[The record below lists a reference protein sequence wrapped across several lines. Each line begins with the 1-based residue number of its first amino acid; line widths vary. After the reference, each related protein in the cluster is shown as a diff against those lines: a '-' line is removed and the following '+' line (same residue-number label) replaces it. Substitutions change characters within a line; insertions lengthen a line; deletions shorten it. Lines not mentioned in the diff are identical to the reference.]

1 MRSLIEPGDTYAERR
16 RALLIELRMM
26 RRTNPSKR
34 VVKYMQSLLRIL
46 RFAHR
51 EGVV

>member
-16 RALLIELRMM
+16 RALIELRMM